1 MVNYS
6 LIERNLNYTN
16 SIMCCTTAEE
26 DNTKNS
32 YMIKFVKTFFCKIF
46 LGVVYTIGG
55 KYVFF
60 VLILYIKILIFFNYK
75 QECFFKKIV
84 SKKKNFQEKVCS
96 REFFSTKLFSRNF
109 FQAKCFF
116 SSESFFFKKIIF
128 KKNSKKSFFKTIL
141 FNHNFFQ

>member
-75 QECFFKKIV
+75 QEKI
-84 SKKKNFQEKVCS
+84 SKKKISKKRFVQENFFQEN
-96 REFFSTKLFSRNF
+96 FFKRNVF
-109 FQAKCFF
+109 FQAKAFF
-116 SSESFFFKKIIF
+116 SKKLYSKKIPKKAFSRQFCSTTIF
-128 KKNSKKSFFKTIL
+128 
-141 FNHNFFQ
+141 FNNNFFQ